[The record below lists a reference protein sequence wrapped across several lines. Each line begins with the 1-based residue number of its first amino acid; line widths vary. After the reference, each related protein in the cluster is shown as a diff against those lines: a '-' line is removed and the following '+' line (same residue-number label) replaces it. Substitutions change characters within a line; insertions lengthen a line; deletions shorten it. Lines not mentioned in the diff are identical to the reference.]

1 MDFQNKNMTKTFK
14 LNRYNRSV
22 GMILRQTIISP
33 SGIDPD
39 REYPLDT
46 LQLQSYLNSPQSHSI
61 KSVGPKTV
69 EFICK
74 EFSIQ
79 PPDAWKIRI
88 DKYHEDRK
96 DKDERKRK
104 KERYVTVKISKIDAD
119 ELVPILLQFKATYL
133 GATKLTRLPALLDKV
148 IIPLQ
153 QKFDWKE

>member
-1 MDFQNKNMTKTFK
+1 MTKTFK

-96 DKDERKRK
+96 DKDERKRR

-119 ELVPILLQFKATYL
+119 QLLNTLKIYRTY
-133 GATKLTRLPALLDKV
+133 RSPMDDHLLDKI